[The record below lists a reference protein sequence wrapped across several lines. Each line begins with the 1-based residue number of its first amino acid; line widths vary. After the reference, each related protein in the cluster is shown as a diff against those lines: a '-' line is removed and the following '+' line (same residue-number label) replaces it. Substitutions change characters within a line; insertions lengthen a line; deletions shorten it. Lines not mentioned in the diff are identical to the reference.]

1 MEPLHALAGEDQVP
15 IFAGVAIP
23 AWEGP
28 FGRNPGVSGLGGRL
42 LEGGLCASLGT
53 LVNQSS
59 NSVPATAVTQASWG
73 VFFNIMKMNT
83 APRIPFGPGFR
94 ANCLRIY

>member
-1 MEPLHALAGEDQVP
+1 MEPRHALAGEDQVP
-15 IFAGVAIP
+15 VFAGVAIP

-28 FGRNPGVSGLGGRL
+28 FGGNPGVSGLGGRL
-42 LEGGLCASLGT
+42 LEGGLCASHGT

-73 VFFNIMKMNT
+73 VFFNIMKMNA